1 MNILELRMTE
11 EFSVDEE
18 QLFFRRF
25 PAEKQDQVR
34 QLVGYA
40 MLMGLSGKDLV
51 SIGGKLDRLKAA
63 QERKA
68 RIGIIEEMMAKCTP
82 IGKDRNTWKNTR
94 DPSRFNYVDSSGRKW
109 KFEDVGYYGARVT
122 SDTGVSQRFRLNN
135 HYDVGRQGRYY
146 MKQVLMHIYEG
157 DFQLNF

>member
-1 MNILELRMTE
+1 MTE

-63 QERKA
+63 QEKKTMLA
-68 RIGIIEEMMAKCTP
+68 VLDEMMSRCTP
-82 IGKDRNTWKNTR
+82 IGKDAKKWKTMR
-94 DPSRFNYVDSSGRKW
+94 DPNRFDYVDATGRKW
-109 KFEDVGYYGARVT
+109 KFENVDYYGARIT
-122 SDTGVSQRFRLNN
+122 SDAGVTQKLRLNN
-135 HYDVGRQGRYY
+135 HYDVGRSSKYY
-146 MKQVLMHIYEG
+146 MKQVLMNIHHG
-157 DFQLNF
+157 HFQLNF